1 MVNGQKVYQLEDSI
15 LYEAYQNN
23 LTMLS
28 PCPQQINDPQEARIT
43 VRAQKLERSHVKHTE
58 IESPKNMEP
67 NLCLH

>member
-1 MVNGQKVYQLEDSI
+1 MRYTNARLELYLCVRILFKDMVNGQKVYQLEDSI

-43 VRAQKLERSHVKHTE
+43 VRAQKLE
-58 IESPKNMEP
+58 
-67 NLCLH
+67 

>member
-1 MVNGQKVYQLEDSI
+1 MCILFKDMVNGQKVYQLEDSI

-43 VRAQKLERSHVKHTE
+43 VRAQKLE
-58 IESPKNMEP
+58 
-67 NLCLH
+67 